1 MTTQGNTIRE
11 HALRVYVTRQE
22 MTRAK
27 AARDAA
33 LEALDQE
40 RPNLKADVLQATDQL
55 QLAELAL
62 RTLALAEYDRTGNK
76 APGPGVG
83 IREVT
88 RLEYS
93 EPEALAWAVAHN
105 LALRLDRNAFEKI
118 VKVQPPPFVTA
129 LMETH
134 ATIATDLGK
143 ALGIEGA
150 AP

>member
-88 RLEYS
+88 RLEYA
-93 EPEALAWAVAHN
+93 EAEALAWAVEHTV
-105 LALRLDRNAFEKI
+105 ALKLDKAAFEKI
-118 VKVQPPPFVTA
+118 VKAAPLPFVASVT
-129 LMETH
+129 EPQ

-143 ALGIEGA
+143 ALGLKET
-150 AP
+150 P